1 MSESSKFSEYKK
13 KLQGICD
20 ENNLV
25 YRLRVDTYPISLT
38 IKPTSGI
45 EGQMSMLEEVED
57 KGYISPD
64 ATLVFYLKEGNI
76 TYKTSSMFT
85 ISEAL
90 FNKLKNLFK
99 NLYTYWLQFFFRDVI
114 ENNRLNKYDIPI
126 INEDTADTLPAEA
139 QPIEAYEDTDDKA
152 GCDLPEMDE

>member
-1 MSESSKFSEYKK
+1 MSESSQYAVYKK

-20 ENNLV
+20 EHNLV
-25 YRLRVDTYPISLT
+25 FRLRVDTYPISLT
-38 IKPTSGI
+38 IKPTSDV

-64 ATLVFYLKEGNI
+64 ATLIFYLQDGNI
-76 TYKTSSMFT
+76 TYKTSQTFT

-114 ENNRLNKYDIPI
+114 ENNRLNNDMPL

-139 QPIEAYEDTDDKA
+139 QPIEAYEDADDEA
-152 GCDLPEMDE
+152 DCDLAEMDE